1 MQTPTS
7 SLTLTPHTPDY
18 TSNKPTAAWNDIN
31 LTPENYGTYGTING
45 KYMTHPADKSK
56 AGYNTD
62 KTGMA
67 WTLDYGL
74 KDSLLAFL

>member
-1 MQTPTS
+1 
-7 SLTLTPHTPDY
+7 
-18 TSNKPTAAWNDIN
+18 
-31 LTPENYGTYGTING
+31 
-45 KYMTHPADKSK
+45 MTHPADKTK

-74 KDSLLAFL
+74 KDSLLAFLSNHLYTYRNSDNEKIKMTKTFTELYMINYCSVIMKMSL